1 MTPAETGSRS
11 PFGFIALLTALSV
24 PFWAA
29 GAVFDLSGALPMGM
43 PLSAFQFVL
52 PVAVAS
58 LLLFREEGG
67 RGVRRLVRRTF
78 SARGATRPGCWA
90 SAVLLVPALFLVTY
104 GLLSAA
110 GAPPTGPHSP
120 LASVPLLLLLYFV
133 AAAAEE
139 AGWTGYL
146 LRPLRERWGP
156 LGAGLVIGLVWA
168 AWHVV
173 AYAQAG
179 RSASWTAGQVLG
191 SVALR
196 VLMVRLYASSG
207 GIVLTAVVVHTAI
220 NVVESVFPG
229 YTEHAA
235 PALVLGAVA
244 SLTAAL
250 VTLRGPG
257 AAVTVRPLQARGE
270 PNSAHPA
277 AEPIPVHPDAAPLS
291 VRPDAEPIPVRPD
304 AATAVRRA
312 SPPPAGRTWPP
323 DGR

>member
-1 MTPAETGSRS
+1 MT
-11 PFGFIALLTALSV
+11 FIALLAALSV
-24 PFWAA
+24 PFWGA

-58 LLLFREEGG
+58 FLLFREEGG
-67 RGVRRLVRRTF
+67 RGVRRLLRRTV
-78 SARGATRPGCWA
+78 SVRGAARPGCWA
-90 SAVLLVPALFLVTY
+90 LSVLLIPALFLVTY

-120 LASVPLLLLLYFV
+120 LASVPLLLVLYAV

-146 LRPLRERWGP
+146 LEPLREWWGT

-179 RSASWTAGQVLG
+179 RSAAWTAGQVLG
-191 SVALR
+191 SVAVR
-196 VLMVRLYASSG
+196 VLMVRLYDSSG
-207 GIVLTAVVVHTAI
+207 GVVLTAVVVHTAI

-235 PALVLGAVA
+235 PALVLGAAA

-250 VTLRGPG
+250 VTFLGSGSR
-257 AAVTVRPLQARGE
+257 AVRPLRARG
-270 PNSAHPA
+270 
-277 AEPIPVHPDAAPLS
+277 
-291 VRPDAEPIPVRPD
+291 EPIPVRPATEPVPAD
-304 AATAVRRA
+304 PAAEPVPARPAAEPVPARPAAATAVRRA

-323 DGR
+323 DDR

>member
-1 MTPAETGSRS
+1 MTRVAAGRES
-11 PFGFIALLTALSV
+11 PLTFIALLAALSV
-24 PFWAA
+24 PFWGA
-29 GAVFDLSGALPMGM
+29 GAVFDLSGVLPMGM
-43 PLSAFQFVL
+43 PPSAFQFVL

-58 LLLFREEGG
+58 FLLFREEGG
-67 RGVRRLVRRTF
+67 RGVRRLLRRTV
-78 SARGATRPGCWA
+78 SVRGAARPGCWA
-90 SAVLLVPALFLVTY
+90 LSVLLIPALFLVTY

-120 LASVPLLLLLYFV
+120 PASVPLLLVLYVV

-146 LRPLRERWGP
+146 LEPLRERWGT

-168 AWHVV
+168 SWHLV

-179 RSASWTAGQVLG
+179 RSAAWTAGQVLG

-196 VLMVRLYASSG
+196 ILMVRLYDSSG
-207 GIVLTAVVVHTAI
+207 GIVLTVVVVHTAI

-229 YTEHAA
+229 FTGHAA
-235 PALVLGAVA
+235 PALVLGAAA

-250 VTLRGPG
+250 VTFLGPG
-257 AAVTVRPLQARGE
+257 PRAVHPLRARG
-270 PNSAHPA
+270 
-277 AEPIPVHPDAAPLS
+277 
-291 VRPDAEPIPVRPD
+291 EPIPVRPATEPMPAD
-304 AATAVRRA
+304 SAAEPVPSRPAAVTAVRRA

-323 DGR
+323 DDR

>member
-1 MTPAETGSRS
+1 MT
-11 PFGFIALLTALSV
+11 FVALLAALSV
-24 PFWAA
+24 PFWVA

-58 LLLFREEGG
+58 FLVFREEGG
-67 RGVRRLVRRTF
+67 RGVRRLLRRTV
-78 SARGATRPGCWA
+78 SVRGAARPGCWA
-90 SAVLLVPALFLVTY
+90 PAVLLIPALFLVTY

-110 GAPPTGPHSP
+110 GAPPTGPRSP
-120 LASVPLLLLLYFV
+120 LASVPLLIVLYLV

-146 LRPLRERWGP
+146 LEPSRERWGT

-179 RSASWTAGQVLG
+179 RSAAWTAGQVLG
-191 SVALR
+191 SVAVR
-196 VLMVRLYASSG
+196 VLMVRLYDRSG
-207 GIVLTAVVVHTAI
+207 GVVLTAVVVHTAI

-235 PALVLGAVA
+235 PALVLGAAA

-250 VTLRGPG
+250 VTLLGPG
-257 AAVTVRPLQARGE
+257 PRAVRPLRARGE
-270 PNSAHPA
+270 PIPVRPATEPTLADPAAMPVSACPAAEPVSACPA
-277 AEPIPVHPDAAPLS
+277 AEPIPA
-291 VRPDAEPIPVRPD
+291 RPA

-312 SPPPAGRTWPP
+312 SPPPGGRTWPP
-323 DGR
+323 DDR